1 MAALANSGPSL
12 EVLRPVLAARRSIW
26 RKWSWYE
33 NSDILK
39 VLAGPQRF
47 AHSKMERSRIIANHL
62 QQEIPPFLEPALHL
76 PPPPTHPSTPPITH
90 RGTTRSHPRLLTQN
104 LVEHQAFNNKCASRP
119 LAHVDALWAGRGSVP
134 AAAMISGA
142 GAQQAHPPN
151 AHRSGGVHATVFYQA
166 TLTMQAVK
174 EATLQRTVESYC
186 M

>member
-1 MAALANSGPSL
+1 MLKRPGGCQSRPTPAGFCPGVNYIFTRSLRHSEANVISCQPTFWVVKSVGCLPGALA
-12 EVLRPVLAARRSIW
+12 A
-26 RKWSWYE
+26 
-33 NSDILK
+33 
-39 VLAGPQRF
+39 
-47 AHSKMERSRIIANHL
+47 
-62 QQEIPPFLEPALHL
+62 
-76 PPPPTHPSTPPITH
+76 HPSTPPITH